1 MLKIKK
7 AKGKLTLED
16 IRKTAQEYEEDYYG
30 LVLKCIGDDGLQ
42 YYDDDIDGDA
52 KCFIGIP
59 QDWLLEED
67 KKAQAYMK
75 ERRHDGAGNDN

>member
-1 MLKIKK
+1 MKTEKVLKAIR
-7 AKGKLTLED
+7 T
-16 IRKTAQEYEEDYYG
+16 IRKLCAEQNDEWCDECLIQNE
-30 LVLKCIGDDGLQ
+30 C
-42 YYDDDIDGDA
+42 A